1 MREVKKMKKDRIK
14 FMLDVQKWKQ
24 MSMEDLANH
33 IPVVIMA
40 AAVLAGI
47 IAYVLYIV
55 NGGYSA
61 QIADIKEYGFLSDRM
76 FTTGTTDLV
85 LGGIAGNIIL
95 LLLLAEFV
103 VLSLAYCRICE
114 EGKKTALIA
123 SGVLKSNGGAEG
135 SSGFDF
141 QFSRSHYVCKTC
153 RNYLYHSHS
162 GSAACFLGIAFD
174 RKGKQGNGYFY
185 DRSNGICKNCSSACC
200 MVFGKYP
207 CIGCCCSWRRFELSL

>member
-1 MREVKKMKKDRIK
+1 MKKDRIK
-14 FMLDVQKWKQ
+14 FMLDIQKWKQ

-47 IAYVLYIV
+47 IAYILYIV

-76 FTTGTTDLV
+76 FTTGTTGLV

-95 LLLLAEFV
+95 LLLLAELV

-114 EGKKTALIA
+114 DGKKTSLIA
-123 SGVLKSNGGAEG
+123 S
-135 SSGFDF
+135 
-141 QFSRSHYVCKTC
+141 
-153 RNYLYHSHS
+153 
-162 GSAACFLGIAFD
+162 
-174 RKGKQGNGYFY
+174 
-185 DRSNGICKNCSSACC
+185 
-200 MVFGKYP
+200 
-207 CIGCCCSWRRFELSL
+207 